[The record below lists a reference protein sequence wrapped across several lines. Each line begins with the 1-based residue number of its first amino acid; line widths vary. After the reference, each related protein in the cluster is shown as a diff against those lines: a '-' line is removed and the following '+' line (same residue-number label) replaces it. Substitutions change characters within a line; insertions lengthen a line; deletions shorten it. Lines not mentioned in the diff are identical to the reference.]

1 VRAQSNQPTSES
13 SEPSEAGTPVEPV
26 EPSAP
31 AADQPHLRR
40 PTGERFAAKDP
51 PTLAVESSAH
61 PTVKMRR
68 HRRRFSEQV
77 RVQHAHARARIIVIT
92 VVLCV
97 AILAV
102 SLYLAR
108 RSTDLMSRG
117 ANPLQT
123 GSSGPAIAL
132 AISPIAPR

>member
-1 VRAQSNQPTSES
+1 VRAQSDQPTSEP
-13 SEPSEAGTPVEPV
+13 SEPSEPAAPLEPV
-26 EPSAP
+26 V
-31 AADQPHLRR
+31 DQPHLRR

-61 PTVKMRR
+61 PTVKLRR

-77 RVQHAHARARIIVIT
+77 RVQHAHARARILVIT

-97 AILAV
+97 VILAV

-108 RSTDLMSRG
+108 RSTDLMSCGTNLPQAEAR
-117 ANPLQT
+117 
-123 GSSGPAIAL
+123 GPAIAL
-132 AISPIAPR
+132 MIRPDRAALTADS